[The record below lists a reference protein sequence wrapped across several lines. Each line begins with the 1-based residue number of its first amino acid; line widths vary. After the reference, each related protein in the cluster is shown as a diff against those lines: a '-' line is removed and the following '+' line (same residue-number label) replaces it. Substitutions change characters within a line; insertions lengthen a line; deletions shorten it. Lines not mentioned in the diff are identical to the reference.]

1 MSAGFQPG
9 CWGFGGEDKDTALE
23 PSVGRGPHLWATS
36 AAGTSPQGLTCIR
49 GAWESALL
57 LHRQVAEGRRNGP
70 CGGSGNVLGGNMELA
85 EESGA
90 SGTKV
95 CICKEALAFRI
106 LPWCSGPPALALT
119 LPAGQIGK
127 FLASPPSS

>member
-1 MSAGFQPG
+1 MGSQGATSAGWHMRLSNLNICASFRPGSQRLLGFQPG

-23 PSVGRGPHLWATS
+23 SGVGRGPHLWATS

-70 CGGSGNVLGGNMELA
+70 CGGSGNVLGSNIGLA
-85 EESGA
+85 E
-90 SGTKV
+90 
-95 CICKEALAFRI
+95 
-106 LPWCSGPPALALT
+106 
-119 LPAGQIGK
+119 GK
-127 FLASPPSS
+127 WGIRDKGLYL